1 MRPRTALTAV
11 IAAGAL
17 VGSIVVTAPA
27 HAAGSISPSDASSLV
42 TVRPTE
48 ISDTITNPGM
58 GWVFIDNAIPGHNDE
73 GRTGTYPDFS
83 NVAVLSDWA
92 ELEPSPGVYN
102 WSMVDNAISYWAA
115 QGKRIHLRI
124 STDTM
129 VIYPYNYA
137 KGAPGWLS
145 SAPYN
150 VGLQTRCDD
159 ATLTPPACL
168 QPNGSA
174 GFTYTVA
181 DYENPNYMTRLHS
194 FMQAF
199 GAHYDS
205 NPAIDT
211 VDLRGY
217 GEWGEWHSG
226 HDFSSIAARESTLQQ
241 IVHEWSTAFPDKV
254 LNLSDSYE
262 YRDGPNGV
270 QPPTANASSYSQFL
284 QWSAFDYALNNTP
297 NVTFRRDGVA
307 GGLHEYDAAGLQDA
321 FRSPRRL
328 PTTLEFYDG
337 YPLPPGFPY
346 TLSTRLD
353 EAFRFHPNY
362 LTVMGWDGDGG
373 ARAFA
378 DNEPAIIARAN
389 NNLGY
394 RFVLTKASYPRSVMA
409 GSTLELRQDWV
420 NRAVGRAW
428 KQYPLKVYLTDSA
441 GTTVWSGTDSA
452 FDQRDFVRGSS
463 YPVSSR
469 FTLPS
474 TVPAGSYQLRIAM
487 VDAAGNPAITLAIAG
502 KDAQGRYPI
511 GNIVVGSG
519 AAATAPTESFEG
531 GSFAGSSY
539 TAGFGGTYGTVTSD
553 PSKVVAGSYSA
564 YGSTATTTDYY
575 EFLYSDTSKIQLQP
589 LTSYSVTFRYR
600 PLAAPGSG
608 GGYYFLARTG
618 AGGNAHDVGATSWND
633 PADGVVRSK
642 TVTFTTDAF
651 GDYRLIWGLHN
662 GGAMSVDDITIID
675 NARESFEGGS
685 FAGSSY
691 TAGFGGTYGTVTSD
705 PSKVVAGSYS
715 AYGSTATT
723 TDYYEFLYSDTS
735 KIQLQPLTSYSV
747 TFRYRPLAAPGSG
760 GGYYFLAR
768 TGAGG
773 NAHDVGA
780 TSWNDPAD
788 GVVRSKT
795 VTFTTDA
802 FGDYRLI
809 WGLHNGG
816 AMSVDDITIID
827 NAKLADALA
836 GQWSFDEG
844 TGTTTASVDGA
855 VVGTLAA
862 GASWG
867 AGRRGSGIALDG
879 GSGYVALPNTAALQQ
894 VQAGDYT
901 LSAQFKANSLPAG
914 SGSANNADYGIVMKS
929 GFNLGLYFDN
939 QGHFHMVHLL
949 SDGSSADAQ
958 SSSRYAPGGWHSVTG
973 VVSKTLGTV
982 DLYVDDVWQAT
993 ARFTPGA
1000 TARDYGTQGWNIGI
1014 GIPGGT
1020 SYRWAADGV
1029 VDDVRIWSKAVADT
1043 DVFAMDRGY

>member
-1 MRPRTALTAV
+1 MRHRMRPRTALTAV

-17 VGSIVVTAPA
+17 VGSIVATAPA
-27 HAAGSISPSDASSLV
+27 HAAGSVSPSDASSLV

-73 GRTGTYPDFS
+73 GRTGSYPDFS

-129 VIYPYNYA
+129 VIYNYNYA

-168 QPNGSA
+168 QPNGTA

-194 FMQAF
+194 FLQAF
-199 GAHYDS
+199 GAHYDT

-241 IVHEWSTAFPDKV
+241 IVHEWSIAFPDKV

-270 QPPTANASSYSQFL
+270 QPPTANASSYTQFL

-307 GGLHEYDAAGLQDA
+307 GGLHEYDAAALQDA

-328 PTTLEFYDG
+328 PTSLEFYDG

-353 EAFRFHPNY
+353 EAFKFHPNY

-394 RFVLTKASYPRSVMA
+394 RFVLTKASYPRSVTA

-428 KQYPLKVYLTDSA
+428 KQNPLKVYLTDSA
-441 GTTVWSGTDSA
+441 GNTVWSGTDSA
-452 FDQRDFVRGSS
+452 FDQRDFVRGST

-474 TVPAGSYQLRIAM
+474 TVPAGTYQLRIAM

-531 GSFAGSSY
+531 GSFGSSSY
-539 TAGFGGTYGTVTSD
+539 TAGFGGTYGAVTSD

-564 YGSTATTTDYY
+564 YGSTATTTDYVPVLGHF
-575 EFLYSDTSKIQLQP
+575 EDP
-589 LTSYSVTFRYR
+589 V
-600 PLAAPGSG
+600 AAVDVVFGHFPVSAVG
-608 GGYYFLARTG
+608 G
-618 AGGNAHDVGATSWND
+618 AGIG
-633 PADGVVRSK
+633 
-642 TVTFTTDAF
+642 
-651 GDYRLIWGLHN
+651 WGL
-662 GGAMSVDDITIID
+662 
-675 NARESFEGGS
+675 
-685 FAGSSY
+685 
-691 TAGFGGTYGTVTSD
+691 
-705 PSKVVAGSYS
+705 
-715 AYGSTATT
+715 
-723 TDYYEFLYSDTS
+723 L
-735 KIQLQPLTSYSV
+735 L
-747 TFRYRPLAAPGSG
+747 PGQ
-760 GGYYFLAR
+760 
-768 TGAGG
+768 
-773 NAHDVGA
+773 
-780 TSWNDPAD
+780 D
-788 GVVRSKT
+788 GC
-795 VTFTTDA
+795 
-802 FGDYRLI
+802 
-809 WGLHNGG
+809 
-816 AMSVDDITIID
+816 
-827 NAKLADALA
+827 
-836 GQWSFDEG
+836 
-844 TGTTTASVDGA
+844 
-855 VVGTLAA
+855 
-862 GASWG
+862 
-867 AGRRGSGIALDG
+867 
-879 GSGYVALPNTAALQQ
+879 
-894 VQAGDYT
+894 
-901 LSAQFKANSLPAG
+901 
-914 SGSANNADYGIVMKS
+914 
-929 GFNLGLYFDN
+929 
-939 QGHFHMVHLL
+939 
-949 SDGSSADAQ
+949 
-958 SSSRYAPGGWHSVTG
+958 
-973 VVSKTLGTV
+973 
-982 DLYVDDVWQAT
+982 
-993 ARFTPGA
+993 
-1000 TARDYGTQGWNIGI
+1000 
-1014 GIPGGT
+1014 
-1020 SYRWAADGV
+1020 RWERA
-1029 VDDVRIWSKAVADT
+1029 
-1043 DVFAMDRGY
+1043 